1 MKKII
6 MMMAATAFLFGMSS
20 CGGDDDAPEA
30 PLAAQV
36 VGSYTGNEIFVVDGD
51 ESSNETKTYQ
61 FTKVSDLS
69 VDLQIPEVGM
79 GMMTIPSFPIK
90 GISLSKVSKISKI
103 KKCYMRAKNTAFT
116 ITVPYEKRGAKIPM
130 VIMTDKGWKN
140 EQYYLWVPSN
150 PQKVSK
156 PIKDAPMTPCDGGS
170 YDPEDPA
177 DPLDGTFEAV
187 LAPAVVFP
195 TGNTRPTSS
204 RSPAA
209 AAGPPSTARR

>member
-1 MKKII
+1 MKMKKII

-90 GISLSKVSKISKI
+90 GISLSKDGDTIIGKLASYEGSVKGADGSDKT
-103 KKCYMRAKNTAFT
+103 YT
-116 ITVPYEKRGAKIPM
+116 ITDMI
-130 VIMTDKGWKN
+130 
-140 EQYYLWVPSN
+140 
-150 PQKVSK
+150 
-156 PIKDAPMTPCDGGS
+156 DGGRDL
-170 YDPEDPA
+170 YHEIW
-177 DPLDGTFEAV
+177 
-187 LAPAVVFP
+187 
-195 TGNTRPTSS
+195 
-204 RSPAA
+204 
-209 AAGPPSTARR
+209 